1 MCGIAGIIELQR
13 KAGSTIDTV
22 VARRMVD
29 RLLHRGPDHGDVH
42 LDGRVALGHRR
53 LAVIDLATGNQPMFN
68 EDGNVCVV
76 FNGEIYNFQEIAKE
90 LKALGHHFKTSSDT
104 EVVVHGW
111 EQWGVDCLS
120 RFRGMFAFVLWDK
133 RQSTVFVARDRLGV
147 KPLFYSLLP
156 NGQFLFGSELKA
168 LEAHPSFNRKL
179 DNHAVENY
187 LALGYVPEPQTIYH
201 GALKLPA
208 AHYLLFKLE
217 QTELKPQRYW
227 QLSYAKQ
234 AGIDAVEAQREL
246 DRLLEESVRLRLIA
260 DVPLGAFLS
269 GGVDSS
275 VVVAM
280 MSRINPNVPV
290 TTCSI
295 GFDVPEYDES
305 EFAKQVALHCRTNHV
320 TRIVTADDLELVDL
334 LPSLFDEPFS
344 DSSALPSYRVAQ
356 IARER
361 VTVSLSGDG
370 GDETFGGYRRYRLH
384 LGEERARAAIP
395 SWMRKNLIAP
405 AAAAYPEWGWL
416 PRPLRAKTTL
426 TSISQN
432 AMQGYFRAMCAI
444 PDATRTNLYS
454 DSFKSSLSGYSAI
467 GVFEQ
472 AASSFAGSPD
482 SFDFIQHIDLQT
494 WLSGDINVKADRTSM
509 AHSLEVREP
518 LLDHVLME
526 WAASLPQAL
535 KVSPSGAK
543 LILKEQARRMVPPD
557 VVDRPKQGF
566 SVPMERWFK
575 GPLAARLEAML
586 SGELATF
593 VNPISVRTLLNQ
605 HRSGARNHDRA
616 LWTVFSLGNFLQAK
630 GSASDA

>member
-1 MCGIAGIIELQR
+1 
-13 KAGSTIDTV
+13 
-22 VARRMVD
+22 
-29 RLLHRGPDHGDVH
+29 
-42 LDGRVALGHRR
+42 
-53 LAVIDLATGNQPMFN
+53 
-68 EDGNVCVV
+68 
-76 FNGEIYNFQEIAKE
+76 
-90 LKALGHHFKTSSDT
+90 
-104 EVVVHGW
+104 
-111 EQWGVDCLS
+111 
-120 RFRGMFAFVLWDK
+120 
-133 RQSTVFVARDRLGV
+133 
-147 KPLFYSLLP
+147 
-156 NGQFLFGSELKA
+156 
-168 LEAHPSFNRKL
+168 
-179 DNHAVENY
+179 
-187 LALGYVPEPQTIYH
+187 
-201 GALKLPA
+201 
-208 AHYLLFKLE
+208 
-217 QTELKPQRYW
+217 
-227 QLSYAKQ
+227 
-234 AGIDAVEAQREL
+234 
-246 DRLLEESVRLRLIA
+246 
-260 DVPLGAFLS
+260 
-269 GGVDSS
+269 
-275 VVVAM
+275 
-280 MSRINPNVPV
+280 
-290 TTCSI
+290 
-295 GFDVPEYDES
+295 
-305 EFAKQVALHCRTNHV
+305 
-320 TRIVTADDLELVDL
+320 
-334 LPSLFDEPFS
+334 
-344 DSSALPSYRVAQ
+344 
-356 IARER
+356 
-361 VTVSLSGDG
+361 
-370 GDETFGGYRRYRLH
+370 
-384 LGEERARAAIP
+384 
-395 SWMRKNLIAP
+395 MRKNLIAP

-444 PDATRTNLYS
+444 PDTTRTNLYS

-593 VNPISVRTLLNQ
+593 VNPLSVRTLLNQ